1 MTDPNDA
8 SNSPEQ
14 DWSGEPARRENP
26 LWQFTRVVGTAV
38 LVAAA
43 ILLIIAQRRPS
54 GHFGIGPGSEVPSL
68 VAEGWI
74 NGPAPD
80 LEKLKGRVVVIDEWA
95 TWCGP
100 CRRAAPHLVEVE
112 AKYRDRG
119 VQFIG
124 MTRESGEDLS
134 RVEEFLRDAKIT
146 WPNGFG
152 AEETMVKFGS
162 MGIPAVWIVGR
173 DGKIAW
179 NRGERGELED
189 AIERALEAKEK

>member
-1 MTDPNDA
+1 MTDSTDPSRWSASDA
-8 SNSPEQ
+8 AR
-14 DWSGEPARRENP
+14 EPAARENP

-43 ILLIIAQRRPS
+43 ILLVIAQRTPS
-54 GHFGIGPGSEVPSL
+54 GQFGIGPGAEVPPL

-74 NGPAPD
+74 NGPPPD

-112 AKYRDRG
+112 AKFRDRG

-124 MTRESGEDLS
+124 MTRESGSELAQ
-134 RVEEFLRDAKIT
+134 VEEFIRNAGIT
-146 WPNGFG
+146 WPNGYG
-152 AEETMVKFGS
+152 AEETMAQFGS
-162 MGIPAVWIVGR
+162 MGIPAVWVVGR

-179 NRGERGELED
+179 NRGGQGELED
-189 AIERALEAKEK
+189 AIERALAEAGK